1 MGFSPLFYKEPIH
14 LVKGEGIWLYDDSN
28 NKYMDCYNN
37 VPCVGH
43 CHPHVIESLS
53 KQAGQLNTHSRY
65 ISKVVVD
72 YSERLMNLHTNPLSV
87 LQMGCSGTEAIEIAI
102 KMARLATGGKGI
114 ICSNA
119 TYHGNSHETIRM
131 TIGPFEPDFKRV
143 PFPEKFRP
151 LKEGLSE
158 NELCDLHLE
167 EIKRAINEFSEAN
180 IPLAGMLFCS
190 IFANEGLPS
199 IPEGFL
205 PKAAKLIRDAGG
217 LVILDEVQ
225 AGFCRTG
232 SWWGYEVNDC
242 VPDIVAMGKP
252 MGSGYPISGVGTNE
266 EIAKTFHSKSYYFNT
281 TASTPLQA
289 AAGNAVLD
297 VIEEENLK
305 ENVNSVGEYLKDK
318 VSSFAD
324 KFDKVGDVRGQ
335 GLFIGIECIEGN
347 GNSEPN
353 KELAVEFV
361 ERMKQKGFLISN
373 AGQFRNVLKI
383 RPPLVFQKEHADSLY
398 EVLEETLDEFHN

>member
-1 MGFSPLFYKEPIH
+1 
-14 LVKGEGIWLYDDSN
+14 
-28 NKYMDCYNN
+28 
-37 VPCVGH
+37 
-43 CHPHVIESLS
+43 
-53 KQAGQLNTHSRY
+53 
-65 ISKVVVD
+65 
-72 YSERLMNLHTNPLSV
+72 
-87 LQMGCSGTEAIEIAI
+87 
-102 KMARLATGGKGI
+102 
-114 ICSNA
+114 
-119 TYHGNSHETIRM
+119 
-131 TIGPFEPDFKRV
+131 
-143 PFPEKFRP
+143 
-151 LKEGLSE
+151 
-158 NELCDLHLE
+158 
-167 EIKRAINEFSEAN
+167 
-180 IPLAGMLFCS
+180 MLFCS

-266 EIAKTFHSKSYYFNT
+266 EIAKMFHSKSYYFNT

-289 AAGNAVLD
+289 AVGNAVLD

-318 VSSFAD
+318 VSSFVD
-324 KFDKVGDVRGQ
+324 NFDKVGDVRGQ

>member
-1 MGFSPLFYKEPIH
+1 
-14 LVKGEGIWLYDDSN
+14 
-28 NKYMDCYNN
+28 
-37 VPCVGH
+37 
-43 CHPHVIESLS
+43 
-53 KQAGQLNTHSRY
+53 
-65 ISKVVVD
+65 
-72 YSERLMNLHTNPLSV
+72 
-87 LQMGCSGTEAIEIAI
+87 
-102 KMARLATGGKGI
+102 
-114 ICSNA
+114 
-119 TYHGNSHETIRM
+119 M

-158 NELCDLHLE
+158 NELCDLYLE

-289 AAGNAVLD
+289 AVGNAVLD

-318 VSSFAD
+318 VSSFVD